1 MKKILFT
8 LPVLFLVVIL
18 TACDGYVSSIPDTD
32 VYFKRD
38 INTLQLSPFGAYL
51 YVTKPGTV
59 PLYAVDRIGFGGLL
73 IYHAQDNIFYAVD
86 LACPKEVNANTRI
99 SPPDDLGMCKCET
112 CGEVYDMTFGQGSP
126 TKGIAKEPL
135 RHYTVSFDENDFILI
150 TR

>member
-1 MKKILFT
+1 MKKKLFRI
-8 LPVLFLVVIL
+8 PALFLIVL
-18 TACDGYVSSIPDTD
+18 LSACNGYVSSIPDTQ

-38 INTLQLSPFGAYL
+38 LNTVQLTPFGAYM
-51 YVTKPGTV
+51 YVTEPV
-59 PLYAVDRIGFGGLL
+59 FAVDKIGFGGLL
-73 IYHAQDNIFYAVD
+73 IYHAQDNVYYAVD
-86 LACPKEVNANTRI
+86 LACPKEVNAHVRI
-99 SPPDDLGMCKCET
+99 SPPNDLGMCKCDS